1 MNEAKITVNY
11 DEALFL
17 AAAVTYF
24 LRNEGVGPEDWPAA
38 DIDYL
43 IGQIQDVTEYLGEKQ
58 YGKML

>member
-1 MNEAKITVNY
+1 MDKAKIVVNY

-24 LRNEGVGPEDWPAA
+24 LRNEGVGPEDWPHA

-43 IGQIQDVTEYLGEKQ
+43 IGQIQEAVENLER
-58 YGKML
+58 

>member
-1 MNEAKITVNY
+1 MDEAKITVNY

-24 LRNEGVGPEDWPAA
+24 LRNEGIGPEDWPAA

-43 IGQIQDVTEYLGEKQ
+43 IGQIQEAVEKLED
-58 YGKML
+58 K

>member
-1 MNEAKITVNY
+1 MTEYKITVNY

-24 LRNEGVGPEDWPAA
+24 LRNEGIGPEDWPAA

-43 IGQIQDVTEYLGEKQ
+43 IGQIQEAAENLEGE
-58 YGKML
+58 

>member
-1 MNEAKITVNY
+1 MNEAKIVVNY

-17 AAAVTYF
+17 AAVVTYF

-43 IGQIQDVTEYLGEKQ
+43 IGQLQEATENLGGD
-58 YGKML
+58 Y

>member
-1 MNEAKITVNY
+1 MNEAKIVVNY

-24 LRNEGVGPEDWPAA
+24 LRNEGIGPEDWPGA

-43 IGQIQDVTEYLGEKQ
+43 IGQIQDVTEYLG
-58 YGKML
+58 GK

>member
-1 MNEAKITVNY
+1 MIMDEAKIVINY

-24 LRNEGVGPEDWPAA
+24 LRNEGVGPEDWPRA

-43 IGQIQDVTEYLGEKQ
+43 IGQIQEVVENLEDK
-58 YGKML
+58 